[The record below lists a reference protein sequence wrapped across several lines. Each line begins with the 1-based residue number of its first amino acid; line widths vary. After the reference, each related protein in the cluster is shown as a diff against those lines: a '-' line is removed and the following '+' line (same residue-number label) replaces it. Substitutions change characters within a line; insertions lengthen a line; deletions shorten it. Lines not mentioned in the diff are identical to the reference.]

1 MDWVDVLIGI
11 CLIILGLIW
20 YKYQI
25 QKTKKYYEDKSH
37 GQLSTQPSQYI
48 GILILVL
55 GGIVMIYRAL

>member
-1 MDWVDVLIGI
+1 MNWIDIFIGI

-25 QKTKKYYEDKSH
+25 RKTKKYYKDKSYS
-37 GQLSTQPSQYI
+37 QLSTQPSQYI

-55 GGIVMIYRAL
+55 GGIVIIFSGL